1 MNFKKFKNE
10 IDLNGYALIE
20 DFFNSEKLDHLKLSL
35 LDILNYINYSDEKDL
50 RKKYYEI
57 KKFNPQLKSNWYDIA
72 PYNID
77 MIQSIHTPELINFV
91 KSYFETNTL
100 FSGRAAIHVHDN
112 ENDK

>member
-50 RKKYYEI
+50 RKRYY
-57 KKFNPQLKSNWYDIA
+57 
-72 PYNID
+72 
-77 MIQSIHTPELINFV
+77 
-91 KSYFETNTL
+91 
-100 FSGRAAIHVHDN
+100 
-112 ENDK
+112 